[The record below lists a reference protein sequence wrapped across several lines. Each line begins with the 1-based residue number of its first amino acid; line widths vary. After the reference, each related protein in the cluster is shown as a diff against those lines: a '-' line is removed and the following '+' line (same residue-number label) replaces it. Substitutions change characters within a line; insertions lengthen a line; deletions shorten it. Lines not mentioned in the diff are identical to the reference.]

1 MKQQPGIGADLSL
14 PISQR
19 GESQGNDSDP
29 ETSSKRHRNGTA
41 QHNMAPHLLGRPW
54 VIPAPIWAGARPL
67 DKRLTMWY
75 TTRVEFNDTRIAAT
89 L

>member
-41 QHNMAPHLLGRPW
+41 QHNMAPHLLGRIHLPSGLE
-54 VIPAPIWAGARPL
+54 PGH
-67 DKRLTMWY
+67 LT
-75 TTRVEFNDTRIAAT
+75 NA
-89 L
+89 

>member
-29 ETSSKRHRNGTA
+29 ETSPKRHRNGTPEHKGRKVPGIC
-41 QHNMAPHLLGRPW
+41 QELDRFWGESGVDHLTN
-54 VIPAPIWAGARPL
+54 A
-67 DKRLTMWY
+67 
-75 TTRVEFNDTRIAAT
+75 
-89 L
+89 